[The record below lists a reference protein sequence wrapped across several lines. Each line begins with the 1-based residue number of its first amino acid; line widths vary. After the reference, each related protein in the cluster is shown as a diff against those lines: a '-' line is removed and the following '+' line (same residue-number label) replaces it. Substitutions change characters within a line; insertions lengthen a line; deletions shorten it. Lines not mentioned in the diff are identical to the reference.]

1 MGSLSK
7 LQRKRILKYL
17 QNNRRCTVLVLY
29 AARGTKE
36 LAYAED
42 FASVLREAGWAVS
55 GPEPSEHIHPEG
67 MQIGV
72 QDSSA
77 HGVGAHLL
85 LDTLTAVGVRAT
97 LGLAKDFFPD
107 SRSKTYCLLIDTKA

>member
-7 LQRKRILKYL
+7 LQRKGILKVL
-17 QNNRRCTVLVLY
+17 RNNRKCTVLVLY
-29 AARGTKE
+29 AARCTKE

-55 GPEPSEHIHPEG
+55 DPEPSEHIRPEA
-67 MQIGV
+67 MQIEV
-72 QDSSA
+72 QDLSA

-97 LGLAKDFFPD
+97 LWLAKDFFPD
-107 SRSKTYCLLIDTKA
+107 SRSKSYCLLIDTKG